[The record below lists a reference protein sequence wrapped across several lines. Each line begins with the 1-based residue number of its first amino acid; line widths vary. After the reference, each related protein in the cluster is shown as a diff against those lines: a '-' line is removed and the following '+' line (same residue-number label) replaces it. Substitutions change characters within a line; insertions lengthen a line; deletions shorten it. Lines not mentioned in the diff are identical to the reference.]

1 MLLSKF
7 PNGLLD
13 NLPLYNKKGI
23 DTGKKVFLKDRKF
36 RSSQNRIGKRSKI
49 LNVKLKKIKTHG
61 LQNYFL
67 VALIFSVKS
76 EY

>member
-1 MLLSKF
+1 MLLSNF

-49 LNVKLKKIKTHG
+49 LNVKLKKN
-61 LQNYFL
+61 QNTQIAKL
-67 VALIFSVKS
+67 LFSS
-76 EY
+76 INF